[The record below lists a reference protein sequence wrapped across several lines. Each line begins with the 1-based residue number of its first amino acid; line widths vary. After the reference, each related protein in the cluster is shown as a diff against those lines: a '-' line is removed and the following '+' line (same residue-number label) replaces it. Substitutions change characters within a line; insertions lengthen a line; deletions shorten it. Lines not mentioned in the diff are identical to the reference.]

1 MARIINK
8 YNQQN
13 CRKSIKVGKGEVQM
27 ADITA
32 IILTRN
38 EEDYIEDCINSIK
51 SVVKRIVVVDSFSED
66 KTVENATV
74 AGAEVYQHEFFN
86 YSKQYMYAVDI
97 AEVKTTWI
105 LRIDAD
111 ERLTKESA
119 KELEQL
125 CNTNIDTDVTGIVLR
140 FYNLFLEKPMMH
152 GGMYP
157 WKKLSVY
164 KAGKGNIEDRN
175 MDEHIIL
182 SCGTTIEAKKD
193 SKHIAFKGLTF
204 FTNKCNW
211 YSTREAMDYFEQ
223 TKTSSKNASMKTRI
237 KMNVYYKFPL
247 GFRSWAYYAYRYYIR
262 LGFLDGKEGKIF
274 AFLHAY
280 WYRFLVDAKIYEHEK
295 IGSEFKPTGAL
306 K

>member
-1 MARIINK
+1 
-8 YNQQN
+8 
-13 CRKSIKVGKGEVQM
+13 M

-38 EEDYIEDCINSIK
+38 EQDYIEECIESIRN
-51 SVVKRIVVVDSFSED
+51 VVRRVVVVDSFSED
-66 KTVENATV
+66 DTVELAQK

-86 YSKQYMYAVDI
+86 YAKQYMYAVDI
-97 AEVKTTWI
+97 AKVKTTWI

-111 ERLTKESA
+111 ERLTEESA
-119 KELEQL
+119 EELEKL
-125 CNTNIDTDVTGIVLR
+125 CNENENTDVNGIVLR
-140 FYNLFLEKPMMH
+140 FYNMFMGRPMYH

-164 KAGKGNIEDRN
+164 KTGKGSIEDRN

-182 SCGTTIEAKKD
+182 DSGITIDAKKD
-193 SKHIAFKGLTF
+193 SKHLAFRGLTF

-211 YSTREAMDYFEQ
+211 YSTREAMDYFDQIKVDKE
-223 TKTSSKNASMKTRI
+223 NANFKTRV
-237 KMNVYYKFPL
+237 KMNVYYKLPL
-247 GFRSWAYYAYRYYIR
+247 GFRSWIYYVYRYYFK

-280 WYRFLVDAKIYEHEK
+280 WYRFLVDAKIYEHQK
-295 IGSEFKPTGAL
+295 LGTEFKPTGAL

>member
-1 MARIINK
+1 
-8 YNQQN
+8 
-13 CRKSIKVGKGEVQM
+13 M

-38 EEDYIEDCINSIK
+38 EEKYLGDCINSIK
-51 SVVKRIVVVDSFSED
+51 AIVKRIVVMDSYSED
-66 KTVENATV
+66 KTIDVAKK

-86 YSKQYMYAVDI
+86 YSKQYKYAVKI
-97 AEVKTTWI
+97 AEVKTKWI

-111 ERLTKESA
+111 ERLTEESA
-119 KELEQL
+119 KELEEL
-125 CNTNIDTDVTGIVLR
+125 CNQNMETDVSGIVLR
-140 FYNLFLEKPMMH
+140 FYNMFLGKPMLH

-164 KAGKGNIEDRN
+164 KTGVGDIEDRN

-182 SCGTTIEAKKD
+182 SEGRTIDAKKD
-193 SKHIAFKGLTF
+193 SIHESFRGLTF
-204 FTNKCNW
+204 FVNKCNW

-223 TKTSSKNASMKTRI
+223 KKVSLKNASFKTRL
-237 KMNVYYKFPL
+237 KMNFYYKLPL
-247 GFRSWAYYAYRYYIR
+247 GFRSWLYYFYRYYIR
-262 LGFLDGKEGKIF
+262 RGFLDGKEGKIF

-280 WYRFLVDAKIYEHEK
+280 WYRYLVDAKIYEHEK
-295 IGSEFKPTGAL
+295 LGEDFKPTGAL

>member
-1 MARIINK
+1 
-8 YNQQN
+8 
-13 CRKSIKVGKGEVQM
+13 M

-38 EEDYIEDCINSIK
+38 EKDFIEECILSIK
-51 SVVKRIVVVDSFSED
+51 AVVKRIVVVDSFSED
-66 KTVENATV
+66 NTCELAKNL
-74 AGAEVYQHEFFN
+74 GAEVYQHEFYN
-86 YSKQYMYAVDI
+86 YSKQYKYAVNI
-97 AEVKTTWI
+97 ANVKTKWI

-111 ERLTKESA
+111 ERLTEESA
-119 KELEQL
+119 EELNKL
-125 CNTNIDTDVTGIVLR
+125 CNENENTDVSGIVLR
-140 FYNLFLEKPMMH
+140 FYNMFLNKPMYH

-164 KAGKGNIEDRN
+164 KTGLGDIEDRN

-182 SCGTTIEAKKD
+182 SSGKTIEAKID
-193 SKHIAFKGLTF
+193 SKHLAFRGLTF

-211 YSTREAMDYFEQ
+211 YSTREAMDYFDNIS
-223 TKTSSKNASMKTRI
+223 TDSTNSSLKTILKMK
-237 KMNVYYKFPL
+237 VYYKLPL
-247 GFRSWAYYAYRYYIR
+247 GFRSWLYYAYRYYIR

-295 IGSEFKPTGAL
+295 LGEEFKPTGAL

>member
-1 MARIINK
+1 
-8 YNQQN
+8 
-13 CRKSIKVGKGEVQM
+13 M

-38 EEDYIEDCINSIK
+38 EEKYIEECISSIK
-51 SVVKRIVVVDSFSED
+51 KVVKRIVVVDSFSD
-66 KTVENATV
+66 DNTVNLAKN

-86 YSKQYMYAVDI
+86 YAKQYMYAVEI
-97 AEVKTTWI
+97 ANVKTKWI

-111 ERLTKESA
+111 ERLTEESA
-119 KELEQL
+119 EELEKL
-125 CNTNIDTDVTGIVLR
+125 CNANMESDVTGIELR
-140 FYNLFLEKPMMH
+140 FYNIFMGKPMRH
-152 GGMYP
+152 GAMYP

-164 KAGKGNIEDRN
+164 KTGAGNIEDRN

-182 SCGTTIEAKKD
+182 DYGKIIEAKKD
-193 SKHIAFKGLTF
+193 SKHLAFRGLTF
-204 FTNKCNW
+204 FINKCNW

-223 TKTSSKNASMKTRI
+223 VKVNNKNASLKTRI
-237 KMNVYYKFPL
+237 KMNVYYKLPL
-247 GFRSWAYYAYRYYIR
+247 GFRSWLYYIYFYYFR

-274 AFLHAY
+274 AFFYAY

-295 IGSEFKPTGAL
+295 LGEEFKPTGAL

>member
-1 MARIINK
+1 
-8 YNQQN
+8 
-13 CRKSIKVGKGEVQM
+13 M

-38 EEDYIEDCINSIK
+38 EEDFIKECIGSIK
-51 SVVKRIVVVDSFSED
+51 SIVKRIVVVDSFSED
-66 KTVENATV
+66 NTVEIAQN
-74 AGAEVYQHEFFN
+74 AGAEVYQHEFIN
-86 YSKQYMYAVDI
+86 YAKQYMYAVKI
-97 AEVKTTWI
+97 ADVKTTWI

-119 KELEQL
+119 KELDIL
-125 CNTNIDTDVTGIVLR
+125 CNKNEKTDVNGIILR
-140 FYNLFLEKPMMH
+140 FYNIFLGKPMMH

-182 SCGTTIEAKKD
+182 DYGTTIEAKKD
-193 SKHIAFKGLTF
+193 SKHLAFRGLTF

-211 YSTREAMDYFEQ
+211 YSTREAMDYFDNKNV
-223 TKTSSKNASMKTRI
+223 TNKNASLKTRF
-237 KMNVYYKFPL
+237 KMNIYYKLPI
-247 GFRSWAYYAYRYYIR
+247 GFRAWAYYIYVYYFR
-262 LGFLDGKEGKIF
+262 LGFLDGKEGRIF
-274 AFLHAY
+274 SFLNAY
-280 WYRFLVDAKIYEHEK
+280 WYRFLVDAKIYEHK
-295 IGSEFKPTGAL
+295 KLGTKFKSTGAL

>member
-1 MARIINK
+1 
-8 YNQQN
+8 
-13 CRKSIKVGKGEVQM
+13 M

-38 EEDYIEDCINSIK
+38 EENYIGDCINSIK
-51 SVVKRIVVVDSFSED
+51 KTVKRIVVVDSFSED
-66 KTVENATV
+66 DTISIAKSS
-74 AGAEVYQHEFFN
+74 GAEVYQHEFYN
-86 YSKQYMYAVDI
+86 YAKQYMYAVEI
-97 AEVKTTWI
+97 ANVKTKWI

-111 ERLTKESA
+111 ERLTEESA
-119 KELEQL
+119 SELENL
-125 CNTNIDTDVTGIVLR
+125 CNNNMETDITGIILR
-140 FYNLFLEKPMMH
+140 FYNVFMEKPILH

-164 KAGKGNIEDRN
+164 KTGVGNIEDRN

-182 SCGTTIEAKKD
+182 DYGKVIEAHKD
-193 SKHIAFKGLTF
+193 SKHLAFKGLTF
-204 FTNKCNW
+204 FINKCNW

-223 TKTSSKNASMKTRI
+223 IEVNNKNSSLKTRI
-237 KMNVYYKFPL
+237 KMNLYYKLPL
-247 GFRSWAYYAYRYYIR
+247 GFRSWLYYIYGYYFR

-280 WYRFLVDAKIYEHEK
+280 WYRFLVDAKIYEHKKTGEK
-295 IGSEFKPTGAL
+295 FKPTGAL